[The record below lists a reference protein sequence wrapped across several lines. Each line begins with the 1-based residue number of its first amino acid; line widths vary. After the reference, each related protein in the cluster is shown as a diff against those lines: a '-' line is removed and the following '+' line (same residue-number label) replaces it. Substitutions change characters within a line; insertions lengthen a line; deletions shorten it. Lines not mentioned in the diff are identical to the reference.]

1 MQGWSPDWNSRF
13 MRLLAA
19 TAVAVAAT
27 APSGHAATGTIT
39 FTGAITGNS
48 CTVQV
53 DGAGTGDGAV
63 SLPVVDTAALGPD
76 GSPQT
81 FAAGTFFDIS
91 VSNCVSPETRVVAYF
106 EAGPTVDPLTHALIN
121 SGTSNVGVKIY
132 EASEASVVGEQ
143 VSPGVTAAA
152 QALTGSGTWHF
163 YAGYSPG
170 PDEPRAG
177 TVITSVTY
185 SLVYL

>member
-1 MQGWSPDWNSRF
+1 MAASLSIRF
-13 MRLLAA
+13 ARWLVA

-27 APSGHAATGTIT
+27 APSSHAAEGTIT

-48 CTVQV
+48 CTVLV
-53 DGAGTGDGAV
+53 NGTGSGDGAV
-63 SLPVVDTAALGPD
+63 TLPVVDTTALGANGAPKNI
-76 GSPQT
+76 
-81 FAAGTFFDIS
+81 AAGTFFNIS
-91 VSNCVSPETRVVAYF
+91 VSNCVNPATRVVAYF

-132 EASEASVVGEQ
+132 EASEATVVGAQ
-143 VSPGVTAAA
+143 VSPGVATAG
-152 QALTGSGTWHF
+152 QELTGSGTWYF
-163 YAGYSPG
+163 YAAYSPG
-170 PDEPRAG
+170 TDEPRAG